1 MPTESNFPVCGVPLH
16 VKNVLIFLKFSFYKM
31 NIRALLAGFPI
42 YGDKFS
48 NVSNQL
54 MRCFRHEK
62 AVDLYRSKPQSCL
75 TGPL

>member
-1 MPTESNFPVCGVPLH
+1 
-16 VKNVLIFLKFSFYKM
+16 M

-42 YGDKFS
+42 YCDKFS

>member
-1 MPTESNFPVCGVPLH
+1 MNSTELCLRSQIFPLVVYPLH
-16 VKNVLIFLKFSFYKM
+16 EKNVLIFLEFSFYKM

-42 YGDKFS
+42 YCDKFS

-62 AVDLYRSKPQSCL
+62 EKVLSEYTL
-75 TGPL
+75 N

>member
-1 MPTESNFPVCGVPLH
+1 
-16 VKNVLIFLKFSFYKM
+16 M
-31 NIRALLAGFPI
+31 NIRALLAAFPI
-42 YGDKFS
+42 YCDKFS

-54 MRCFRHEK
+54 MRCFRHER